1 MFTNRDFINRV
12 MQTTNDPHIISECR
26 RMIADE
32 ERYAENRKKK
42 KEKRARAIKDEIL
55 AYCNKVNNPFAPV
68 LDIAIA
74 TERAEQSINYYL
86 NQLIADKELPER
98 PKTKKT
104 TTEALAFTIAELLEY
119 GKMYSVYDIAKL
131 LNNKYHLNRINK
143 ALYILR
149 EDPTKEPEY
158 GWDIYNK
165 TGVQIKSIDTTDYD
179 DFGKKVFLRYWYK
192 V

>member
-1 MFTNRDFINRV
+1 MKS
-12 MQTTNDPHIISECR
+12 TNDPSIIIECR
-26 RMIADE
+26 HMIADD
-32 ERYAENRKKK
+32 ERYAENRKRK

-55 AYCNKVNNPFAPV
+55 AYCNSVNNPYAPV

-104 TTEALAFTIAELLEY
+104 TAEALSFIIAELLEY

-131 LNNKYHLNRINK
+131 LNNKYHLNRINE

-149 EDPTKEPEY
+149 RDPTKEPEY
-158 GWDIYNK
+158 DWDIYNK
-165 TGVQIKSIDTTDYD
+165 TGVQINSIDTTDCD
-179 DFGKKVFLRYWYK
+179 DFGKKVSLRYWYK